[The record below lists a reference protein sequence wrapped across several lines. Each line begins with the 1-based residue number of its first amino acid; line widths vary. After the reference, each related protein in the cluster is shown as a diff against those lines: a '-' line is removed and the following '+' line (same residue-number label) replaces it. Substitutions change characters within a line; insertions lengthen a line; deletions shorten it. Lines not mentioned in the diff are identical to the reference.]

1 MCLPYV
7 IALASNTALAI
18 RYNGVAK
25 EDFACPNHSNAARS
39 VKRTITETPGLV
51 RLAERSLSMSR
62 RSHNRKKAFRPGG
75 TTTIVTVRPIY
86 SRDRYTTP
94 HAGFP
99 PVLSSWGSPL
109 LFAIALALAQRQI
122 ATRQCP
128 FGRCFTIRCAH
139 ATELADGHVRDSN
152 GRSLFNSSSDS
163 STD

>member
-7 IALASNTALAI
+7 IALASNSALAI
-18 RYNGVAK
+18 RYNGVAR

-99 PVLSSWGSPL
+99 PVLSSWGSHCFLPLPWHCSASDRDATLPHWPMFHHPLRPRDRACRRSRPGFQRPFPLQL
-109 LFAIALALAQRQI
+109 LFRL
-122 ATRQCP
+122 
-128 FGRCFTIRCAH
+128 
-139 ATELADGHVRDSN
+139 
-152 GRSLFNSSSDS
+152 
-163 STD
+163 